1 MSSWWSSPERG
12 WVRKRPRQAL
22 LCGLDNAGKS
32 SLLCALPQVRERFKR
47 FAQRRAP
54 GADRHARTLY
64 TVPTTDLQL
73 VELTMWRQSER
84 AMALPSAVHWRL
96 WDVSGQGRHR
106 ALWDKFCRHDLDAV
120 VFVVDASDLDRA
132 ATARDELRRLFAKNA
147 ALRGRQLPLLV
158 LANKTDKDGELLSL
172 SDLTRAL
179 QLEELQTTH
188 SVALETFEVSA
199 LKGTDV
205 ERAFQWLTDQV

>member
-84 AMALPSAVHWRL
+84 AMELPSAVHWRL
-96 WDVSGQGRHR
+96 WDVSGQ
-106 ALWDKFCRHDLDAV
+106 V
-120 VFVVDASDLDRA
+120 
-132 ATARDELRRLFAKNA
+132 RL
-147 ALRGRQLPLLV
+147 
-158 LANKTDKDGELLSL
+158 
-172 SDLTRAL
+172 
-179 QLEELQTTH
+179 
-188 SVALETFEVSA
+188 
-199 LKGTDV
+199 
-205 ERAFQWLTDQV
+205 

>member
-1 MSSWWSSPERG
+1 MLHLWEACVYSCAYYRAYYRHYPFS
-12 WVRKRPRQAL
+12 L
-22 LCGLDNAGKS
+22 
-32 SLLCALPQVRERFKR
+32 SLLLLRDALTSSAARALPP
-47 FAQRRAP
+47 RRSLALVAP
-54 GADRHARTLY
+54 
-64 TVPTTDLQL
+64 PTTTTD
-73 VELTMWRQSER
+73 
-84 AMALPSAVHWRL
+84 A
-96 WDVSGQGRHR
+96 QGRHR
-106 ALWDKFCRHDLDAV
+106 SLWDKFCRHDLDAV